1 MIRAYRVIE
10 EDETAVVYQ
19 YNAACGIWFYAA
31 ALLLLVAVS
40 FDIGW
45 LTWASAALLL
55 PYMLVVYVP
64 AIVDARRIRA
74 AMAGGGVQISGRRYS
89 FSNPLRIRVPKQA
102 P

>member
-1 MIRAYRVIE
+1 MIE

-19 YNAACGIWFYAA
+19 YNAACGIWFYPA

-45 LTWASAALLL
+45 PTRVSAAPLA
-55 PYMLVVYVP
+55 PCMLVVHVP
-64 AIVDARRIRA
+64 ALVDARRIRA
-74 AMAGGGVQISGRRYS
+74 AMGGGGVQISGRRYS
-89 FSNPLRIRVPKQA
+89 FSNPLRIRVRKEA